1 MQPIDR
7 HSISSLTDRNVGLR
21 WNNRPAIVHKDSFIL
36 EYTECRADRS
46 NAIDD
51 IVDVTAEYTKCRADI
66 VNVSAEH
73 TEFTSYTR
81 IVSRDIV
88 NVSAEHTEFMGY
100 TRIAIVPQPSV
111 VATIPKSSF
120 SIQNSQFSIHSSSL
134 NSSLVIWQSR
144 KICSTRPL
152 PIVSPA

>member
-1 MQPIDR
+1 M
-7 HSISSLTDRNVGLR
+7 SSPTDRTVPRLTIRLR
-21 WNNRPAIVHKDSFIL
+21 WNNRPAIVHKASFIL

-73 TEFTSYTR
+73 TGFTNYTR

-88 NVSAEHTEFMGY
+88 NVSAEHTEFMDY
-100 TRIAIVPQPSV
+100 TRIAIVPRSSV
-111 VATIPKSSF
+111 TVTIPKLPF
-120 SIQNSQFSIHSSSL
+120 SI
-134 NSSLVIWQSR
+134 
-144 KICSTRPL
+144 
-152 PIVSPA
+152 